1 MAYANYRYKGHN
13 LIGEVHGEHLIPLAG
28 LTDVGPETSIELLA
42 SAARLTESRVALSEV
57 ALRAASPRAGKILC
71 VGLNYKDHAGDA
83 STAAFPVLFPKYT
96 STLIGPA
103 DDIILPAE
111 STQVD
116 FEGELAVIIGKTGR
130 RIAEQDAMD
139 HVLGYCVANDVTM
152 RDFQNKSHQWLQG
165 KVWDNTTPLGP
176 CIVPPA
182 EIDISR
188 AGISTTLNG
197 EVVQKSDLSLL
208 IFNIPTL
215 IATITEFTTLEPGDV
230 ILTGTPSG
238 VGYRRDPQLFLKDGD
253 TITVAVEGVG
263 SITNTVRGEPLEKKA
278 FPDTPPQAVWSMPI
292 GGGVLCPVGVA
303 SSR

>member
-1 MAYANYRYKGHN
+1 MAYANYRYKGHHF
-13 LIGEVHGEHLIPLAG
+13 IGEVHGEHLIPLAG
-28 LTDVGPETSIELLA
+28 LTDIGPETSADLLA
-42 SAARLTESRVALSEV
+42 SAARLTEARVSISDV
-57 ALRAASPRAGKILC
+57 TLRAASPRAGKILC
-71 VGLNYKDHAGDA
+71 VGLNYKDNPGDT
-83 STAAFPVLFPKYT
+83 STAAFPVLFPKYA

-103 DDIILPAE
+103 DDIILPPE

-139 HVLGYCVANDVTM
+139 HVLGYCVSNDVTM

-165 KVWDNTTPLGP
+165 KIWDNTSPIGP
-176 CIVPPA
+176 YIVTPA
-182 EIDISR
+182 EADISK

-197 EVVQKSDLSLL
+197 EVVQKSDLSHL
-208 IFNIPTL
+208 IFTIPTL

-253 TITVAVEGVG
+253 TITVTVEGVG
-263 SITNTVRGEPLEKKA
+263 SLTNTVRAE
-278 FPDTPPQAVWSMPI
+278 
-292 GGGVLCPVGVA
+292 
-303 SSR
+303 SSNQDRYPEDQGAAKRRR